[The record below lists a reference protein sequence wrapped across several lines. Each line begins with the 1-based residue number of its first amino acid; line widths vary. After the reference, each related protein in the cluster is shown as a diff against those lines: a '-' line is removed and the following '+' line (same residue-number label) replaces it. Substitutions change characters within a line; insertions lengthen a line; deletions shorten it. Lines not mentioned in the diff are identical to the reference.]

1 MFIQGVRN
9 FTPPVSG
16 AFYEAGGYSYFAPS
30 DGVDAR
36 VINFDASRCSSIYG
50 NTNHVTPTNL
60 TYKIWKRIN

>member
-9 FTPPVSG
+9 YAPPVSG

-50 NTNHVTPTNL
+50 NINRVTPTNFAKRL
-60 TYKIWKRIN
+60 WKRIS